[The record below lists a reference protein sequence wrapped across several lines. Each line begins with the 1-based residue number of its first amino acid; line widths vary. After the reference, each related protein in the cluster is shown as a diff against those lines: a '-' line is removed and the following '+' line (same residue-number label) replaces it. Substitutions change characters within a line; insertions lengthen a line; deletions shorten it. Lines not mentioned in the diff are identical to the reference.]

1 MNIKK
6 ITGIGLLTAV
16 VIVLQFLGA
25 FIRFGPFSISL
36 TLVPIIIGAA
46 IYGVAAGAWLGFI
59 FGVVVLI
66 NDSALFLAVSPFGTV
81 VTVLLKGV
89 LCGLVSGLV
98 YRFFSRWTILCRNEK
113 KDKTSWTVNFG
124 VVLAAI
130 VCPVVNTGIFIL
142 GCLIWFMPTI
152 TAWGAGLGFESG
164 VRYLFLG
171 MIGTNFLIEL
181 GINFLLSAVIVK
193 IIRFKTKEVI

>member
-16 VIVLQFLGA
+16 VVVLQFVGA
-25 FIRFGPFSISL
+25 FIHFGPFSISL

-46 IYGVAAGAWLGFI
+46 VYGVLAGAWLGLV
-59 FGVVVLI
+59 FGAVVLF
-66 NDSALFLAVSPFGTV
+66 NDSALFLAVSPFGTII
-81 VTVLLKGV
+81 TVLLKGI

-98 YRFFSRWTILCRNEK
+98 YRFFSRWIILCHNDK
-113 KDKTSWTVNFG
+113 KQKISWTINLG
-124 VVLAAI
+124 VILAAI
-130 VCPVVNTGIFIL
+130 VCPVVNTGVFIL

-164 VRYLFLG
+164 VSYLFFG
-171 MIGTNFLIEL
+171 MIGTNFLVEL

-193 IIRFKTKEVI
+193 IIRLKAKSVI